1 MRMMDAQS
9 SAGQFRVKLSIEWSG
24 FPEDIASELLAKA
37 PLHHLK
43 AGDPL
48 FEAGDEGDG
57 CYRLDKGVLKVSLRS
72 PQGGERIIGVLAE
85 GSVVGDLGI
94 IDGLPRSAS
103 VTALTDCEL
112 RFINRASFQYCAQQ
126 HPEIHRYLVSRLAQ
140 RLRETEDSISAMAFL
155 TAKGRVAYALLEI
168 AESLGD
174 QTGSGEIVIPE
185 MINQKDLAAMAGVAR
200 ENTNRILKGWQK
212 GRLVSNSSRSY
223 RINDKAKLERE
234 MDWD

>member
-1 MRMMDAQS
+1 MAR
-9 SAGQFRVKLSIEWSG
+9 
-24 FPEDIASELLAKA
+24 A
-37 PLHHLK
+37 PSHRLK

-48 FEAGDEGDG
+48 FEAGDKGDG

-85 GSVVGDLGI
+85 GSVVGDLGM

-112 RFINRASFQYCAQQ
+112 RFINRASFQHCAQQ
-126 HPEIHRYLVSRLAQ
+126 HPEIHRYLVSLLAQ
-140 RLRETEDSISAMAFL
+140 RLRETEDTIAALAFL

-174 QTGSGEIVIPE
+174 QTGSGEIVIPQ

-200 ENTNRILKGWQK
+200 ENTNRFLKGWQQRK
-212 GRLVSNSSRSY
+212 VVSSTSSHSY
-223 RINDKAKLERE
+223 RIKDKAELERE
-234 MDWD
+234 MDWQ